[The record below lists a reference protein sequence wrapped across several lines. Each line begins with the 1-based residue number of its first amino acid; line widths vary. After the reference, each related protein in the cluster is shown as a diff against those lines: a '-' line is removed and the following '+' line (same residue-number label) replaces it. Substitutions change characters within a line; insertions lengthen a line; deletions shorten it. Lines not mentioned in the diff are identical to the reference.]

1 MLIRR
6 PWPVG
11 LAALCLMIAWVFQEA
26 LAATAEDWREYRN
39 ERYGFNL
46 HYPADAFTME
56 RTSEAGDGQVF
67 VSQVGNARLLVG
79 ALVNDSGYSPA
90 SYQEYIASRS
100 YGDYAIGY
108 RRLGQGWFVLSGE
121 GKGKV
126 FYEKVMFSC
135 AGRLI
140 NSFALLYSV
149 DEREFF
155 DPIVERIENTF
166 RPGRDCEHAGL
177 PAPPA
182 PAPAQRAPRQYLSA
196 TNRER
201 SALADRIAR
210 ARGRDVVVVLRRAT
224 PPYDYR
230 IVRGYASRP

>member
-1 MLIRR
+1 MLTRR

-11 LAALCLMIAWVFQEA
+11 LIVLGLMIACGVLQEA

-79 ALVNDSGYSPA
+79 ALVNDSGFSPA
-90 SYQEYIASRS
+90 SYQEYIARRS
-100 YGDYAIGY
+100 YADYEIGY

-149 DEREFF
+149 AERAFF

-177 PAPPA
+177 PAPP
-182 PAPAQRAPRQYLSA
+182 PPVQRTPRQYLSP
-196 TNRER
+196 TNAER

-210 ARGRDVVVVLRRAT
+210 ARGRDVVVVLRRTT

>member
-6 PWPVG
+6 PWPAG
-11 LAALCLMIAWVFQEA
+11 LVVLGLTIACAFQEA
-26 LAATAEDWREYRN
+26 LAVTAEDWREYRN

-46 HYPADAFTME
+46 QYPADAFTVE
-56 RTSEAGDGQVF
+56 RTSEIGDGQVF

-79 ALVNDSGYSPA
+79 ALVNDSEFSPA
-90 SYQEYIASRS
+90 SYQEYIARHS
-100 YGDYAIGY
+100 YADYEIGY

-149 DEREFF
+149 DERAFF
-155 DPIVERIENTF
+155 DPIVERIEDTF
-166 RPGRDCEHAGL
+166 RPGRDCERAGL
-177 PAPPA
+177 PAPP
-182 PAPAQRAPRQYLSA
+182 PPVQRAPRQYLSA
-196 TNRER
+196 PNGER

-210 ARGRDVVVVLRRAT
+210 ARGRDVVVVLRRTT